1 MKKIKKTDYSKM
13 SKKEL
18 EVFGRD
24 YGLELDRRLKK
35 STFVRMIEL
44 AVEKEPHSSMM
55 YNSVYDKVSGHGI
68 NCKIRPTVIKQNPE
82 LDIYKNFRFSTLHLS
97 KKDMLNIAKNNHF
110 DNILKLTWSCWYP
123 INGKPCKRI
132 E

>member
-35 STFVRMIEL
+35 STLVRMIEL
-44 AVEKEPHSSMM
+44 SVEKQNKKQPTPNKS
-55 YNSVYDKVSGHGI
+55 YYGKLVI
-68 NCKIRPTVIKQNPE
+68 LTVI
-82 LDIYKNFRFSTLHLS
+82 
-97 KKDMLNIAKNNHF
+97 IAVGLL
-110 DNILKLTWSCWYP
+110 ILKNC
-123 INGKPCKRI
+123 I
-132 E
+132 